1 MAYIKLFVLNF
12 DKTYYNLLTTIKET
26 SCDEKESEFKKI
38 QEIDIADKSKLI
50 IYEKHIS
57 TINIFNFI
65 ESITKEQSYKIDD
78 IEVKYNILN
87 ENCRTSFLTQREDN
101 KADTLNQICSPFY
114 SNCNLIEHWDVSLEI
129 KNLWLK
135 IPKDKRKDLAKQLDI
150 NLNTLID
157 RVGNIL
163 HFQEIDEIDVSIQ
176 HQNDKFLT
184 LSFIKKEA
192 YINDEYIAT
201 IEIYSYDDLI
211 NKQSF
216 KLTNRFT
223 DIPIQDNENN
233 IHLEVHNVT
242 KNTCVYYNN
251 LYYIGSGHSSSH
263 YFQRDIKENVTQL
276 VEKDN
281 KNLIYSLQYNRKRWT
296 NVLKIQQGLHF
307 FRADS
312 DNEEKAFDYLLKLLV
327 NLEKDTGLDINLPEY
342 IYLVDPYI
350 FKNLA
355 KDKFIKIFNAVK
367 NIELRII
374 GGRYCIPDFLKSLK
388 TDHLNK
394 YSNVKIKNIK
404 GIKKDKDGNV
414 EYLLKED
421 GSYKID
427 KNGNKI
433 PKEIALCHDR
443 WIATKNNEYGF
454 TNSLNNFS
462 SGVSFFK
469 SIEQYFDEA
478 ESLWNTKPTQDI
490 LVEELNF
497 NEKQEQ

>member
-1 MAYIKLFVLNF
+1 MAYIKLFILNF
-12 DKTYYNLLTTIKET
+12 DNKYYNLLTTIKET
-26 SCDEKESEFKKI
+26 SCDEKESELKKI
-38 QEIDIADKSKLI
+38 QEIDIVDKSKLI
-50 IYEKHIS
+50 IYEKHTSANNIS
-57 TINIFNFI
+57 NFI
-65 ESITKEQSYKIDD
+65 KNITKEQNYKINN
-78 IEVKYNILN
+78 IEIKYNIFN
-87 ENCRTSFLTQREDN
+87 GNCRTSFLTQREDN

-114 SNCNLIEHWDVSLEI
+114 SNCNLIEYWDTSLEI

-135 IPKDKRKDLAKQLDI
+135 IPKDTRKNLAKHLDI
-150 NLNTLID
+150 NLNNLID

-184 LSFIKKEA
+184 LSFVKKETHV
-192 YINDEYIAT
+192 NNEYIAT
-201 IEIYSYDDLI
+201 VEIYSYDDLI

-216 KLTNRFT
+216 KLIDRFT

-233 IHLEVHNVT
+233 IHLEVYNVT

-251 LYYIGSGHSSSH
+251 LYYIGAGHSSSH
-263 YFQRDIKENVTQL
+263 YFQRDIKENVHQL

-281 KNLIYSLQYNRKRWT
+281 KNLIYSLQYNRKRLT
-296 NVLKIQQGLHF
+296 NFLKIQQGLHF

-312 DNEEKAFDYLLKLLV
+312 DNKEKAFDYLLKLLSDIQ
-327 NLEKDTGLDINLPEY
+327 NDKGLDINLPEY

-350 FKNLA
+350 FNNFA
-355 KDKFIKIFNAVK
+355 KEKFIKIFNIVK
-367 NIELRII
+367 NVELRII
-374 GGRYCIPDFLKSLK
+374 GSRYSIPDFLYNLK
-388 TDHLNK
+388 VDNPNK
-394 YSNVKIKNIK
+394 YLNVKIKNIK

-414 EYLLKED
+414 EYLLKDD

-427 KNGNKI
+427 NNGNKVLE
-433 PKEIALCHDR
+433 EIALCHDR

-469 SIEQYFDEA
+469 SVEQYFDEA
-478 ESLWNTKPTQDI
+478 ESLWNTIQTQDI
-490 LVEELNF
+490 LIEELKF
-497 NEKQEQ
+497 NEK